1 MIPTKIYNMPIA
13 NIVDIATYS
22 GAIVPR
28 SHKTNQSNLIGIVL
42 LGLCLIVCSPA
53 KIDFSGLRLVHV
65 HIGGQKNNPGVNTRR
80 VKYIK

>member
-1 MIPTKIYNMPIA
+1 MKITHSI
-13 NIVDIATYS
+13 DIDS

-53 KIDFSGLRLVHV
+53 KIDFSALRLVHV
-65 HIGGQKNNPGVNTRR
+65 YIGGQKNNPGVNIARINTLS
-80 VKYIK
+80 KTI